1 MSGGGV
7 PSPGRRGR
15 RGQRRLTAR
24 GVAGG
29 GRGRAVGRRR
39 AARPAAPI
47 PGTPRPGSGGARAA
61 RRADARAMAASLQG
75 LALTVLSSAF
85 FTTCQ
90 GFERGTLD
98 PLRLFRLMTSSR
110 YALSG
115 VVTGADAL

>member
-7 PSPGRRGR
+7 PSPGR

-90 GFERGTLD
+90 GFERRTLD
-98 PLRLFRLMTSSR
+98 PLRLIRLMTSSR

-115 VVTGADAL
+115 VVTGVDAL

>member
-61 RRADARAMAASLQG
+61 RRGRCACHGCFITGTRADSPELC
-75 LALTVLSSAF
+75 VLYD
-85 FTTCQ
+85 
-90 GFERGTLD
+90 L
-98 PLRLFRLMTSSR
+98 LRL
-110 YALSG
+110 
-115 VVTGADAL
+115 